1 MAKTT
6 GELIKVIDEMIA
18 ITTWDNSDWMI
29 WLTKCKTELESSDYH
44 GIERLLGGYGGMG
57 SFNDLVVGQSH
68 DEKGTFKWRQGYK
81 KKNSRLSHLRSK
93 AYEIAQYIKHNHEIG
108 P

>member
-1 MAKTT
+1 MKYTS
-6 GELIKVIDEMIA
+6 ENLIKVINEMIS
-18 ITTWDNSDWMI
+18 ITEWDNSDWAS
-29 WLTKCKTELESSDYH
+29 WLIKCKKELENSDYH

-68 DEKGTFKWRQGYK
+68 DEDGNFVWRKGYK
-81 KKNSRLSHLRSK
+81 RKNNQLSGLRSK
-93 AYEIAQYIKHNHEIG
+93 AYEIAQYIKHNHEIS

>member
-6 GELIKVIDEMIA
+6 KKLIKILDAMIS
-18 ITTWDNSDWMI
+18 ITEWDDSGWATWLSQ
-29 WLTKCKTELESSDYH
+29 CKNEIENGDFH

-68 DEKGTFKWRQGYK
+68 DGNGNFIWRKGWKRR
-81 KKNSRLSHLRSK
+81 NSMLSRLRLK
-93 AYEIAQYIKHNHEIG
+93 AYEMAQHIKHNHDIQT
-108 P
+108 

>member
-1 MAKTT
+1 
-6 GELIKVIDEMIA
+6 MIA
-18 ITTWDNSDWMI
+18 ITEWDNSEWAT
-29 WLTKCKTELESSDYH
+29 WLSKCKQELENSDYH

-68 DEKGTFKWRQGYK
+68 DDNGNFMWRKGYK
-81 KKNSRLSHLRSK
+81 RKNDQLSLLRTK
-93 AYEIAQYIKHNHEIG
+93 AYEIAQHIKHNHEIK